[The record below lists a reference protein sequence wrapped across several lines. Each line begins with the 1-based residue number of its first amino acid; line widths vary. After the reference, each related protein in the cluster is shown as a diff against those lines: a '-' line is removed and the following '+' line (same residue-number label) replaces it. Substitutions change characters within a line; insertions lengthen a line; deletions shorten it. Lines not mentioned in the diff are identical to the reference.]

1 MNIKSKTKKIK
12 FIETEKGTISV
23 KKLLKPLA
31 KTDQIIL
38 QKSISQVEDLNL
50 NNIKITFSKKINKK
64 WEVKVTGNNSECN
77 FLFKYTINKH
87 NNLTI

>member
-64 WEVKVTGNNSECN
+64 WEVKITGNN
-77 FLFKYTINKH
+77 
-87 NNLTI
+87 

>member
-23 KKLLKPLA
+23 KKFLKPLA

-38 QKSISQVEDLNL
+38 QKSISQVEYLNL

-87 NNLTI
+87 NKD